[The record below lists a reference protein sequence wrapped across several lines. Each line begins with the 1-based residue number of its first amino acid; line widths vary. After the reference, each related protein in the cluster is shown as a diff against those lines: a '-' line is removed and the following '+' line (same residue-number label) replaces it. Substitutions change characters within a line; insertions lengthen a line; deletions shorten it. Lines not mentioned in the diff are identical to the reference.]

1 MAKHTHRNKRNNI
14 KKRLNKRNT
23 LKKSN
28 TIKRKKSLEIK
39 NKSKKKTQRGGIEER
54 IGTKDETAKR
64 KLIDNITQGHTF
76 YIHCPREKSD
86 YYSEFF
92 KDKDEFNNDFN
103 RRKCI
108 TKMVKDSYNHQYR
121 FFATKKPTTKLSLLS
136 NLSRKKSRMM
146 QFVYTK
152 NNDNEYDC
160 FLITYKKDENYDYT
174 SYREDEL
181 GLNEMENREME
192 EPMRYPYDIHDV
204 LQVYLKKKHNRN
216 ITYKTLNN
224 SNEMLCEDP
233 LLVIEKL
240 KKIKH
245 EKHRNIKIQL
255 NGDDNWLNITMSNYE
270 RDVTN
275 RHEWNIG
282 NKMKKGK
289 KMEDVEA
296 CFWEREKKFEKDEYP
311 YYWEHPYYWG
321 GNPCY
326 YKEEEEEED
335 YTIHTF
341 MGIQQLQVLYDNH
354 WEDAKV
360 DTIVP
365 GAGIQVN
372 RIKVK
377 FKKNDKKHVIHVIP
391 REKFKTHVL
400 ISPKRKRRLPFTNIY
415 SSTLLKFLPEFHYLD
430 VQKRD
435 DRPNYFKTGDNY
447 KLLLNDTEEGQ
458 CVVEKNDINDTHYFD
473 LALCKSPPW
482 KASSWKIWM
491 APSPIYALDQQT
503 YSIDTLEQEVMITNP
518 MIQLL
523 ENLLGNSLI
532 HKYGIKIIYNTNLE
546 ISAVRATTTEK

>member
-54 IGTKDETAKR
+54 MYQKDESAKR
-64 KLIDNITQGHTF
+64 KLIANITQGHTF
-76 YIHCPREKSD
+76 YIHCPREESN

-92 KDKDEFNNDFN
+92 KNEDDFNNDFN

-121 FFATKKPTTKLSLLS
+121 FFATKKPTTKFTTKLSKLLP
-136 NLSRKKSRMM
+136 RKNSQRMM

-174 SYREDEL
+174 SYREDEM

-204 LQVYLKKKHNRN
+204 LQVYLEKKDNRN

-224 SNEMLCEDP
+224 SNEMLREDP

-245 EKHRNIKIQL
+245 EKHRNIEIQL
-255 NGDDNWLNITMSNYE
+255 NGDNNSLNITMSDDE
-270 RDVTN
+270 FGITN

-289 KMEDVEA
+289 KMEEVEA
-296 CFWEREKKFEKDEYP
+296 CFWKRKEKFEE
-311 YYWEHPYYWG
+311 ETHPYYWG
-321 GNPCY
+321 GKPCY
-326 YKEEEEEED
+326 YKEPSYE
-335 YTIHTF
+335 
-341 MGIQQLQVLYDNH
+341 
-354 WEDAKV
+354 KV
-360 DTIVP
+360 
-365 GAGIQVN
+365 Q
-372 RIKVK
+372 
-377 FKKNDKKHVIHVIP
+377 
-391 REKFKTHVL
+391 
-400 ISPKRKRRLPFTNIY
+400 RRLPFTNIY
-415 SSTLLKFLPEFHYLD
+415 SSTLLKFLPEFHYRGEQWD
-430 VQKRD
+430 QR
-435 DRPNYFKTGDNY
+435 RPDYFKFGDNY
-447 KLLLNDTEEGQ
+447 ELLQNTEK
-458 CVVEKNDINDTHYFD
+458 VVKEKVVVNKKEINDTNYFD
-473 LALCKSPPW
+473 LAFCLKGVWMSKSM
-482 KASSWKIWM
+482 KIYDS
-491 APSPIYALDQQT
+491 PSPIYTLNKQNENM
-503 YSIDTLEQEVMITNP
+503 YSIHSFDQKVIITNP

-523 ENLLGNSLI
+523 EDLLGNSLI
-532 HKYGIKIIYNTNLE
+532 HEYKDGIKIIYNSTNLE